1 MASQVQIRPEPAD
14 HYPCYPNV
22 MPNSEF
28 CKRLVRTSTF
38 APCSR
43 RFGEKYGQM
52 PACLCL
58 VLLGLF
64 WSGCA
69 ARPETPIDI
78 GSRRQLLVDEFLIE
92 RTGGTVELRLNSPV
106 EREVVFTHDRPWE
119 GGYSGYN
126 TLFRDGDGY
135 RMVYRA
141 AAWPGIGKE
150 PTLSVCLAE
159 SRDGIHWVRPE
170 LGLVE
175 FQGSK
180 KNNIILSGEISNTFV
195 PFKDTNPAAR
205 PEERYKALAALSD
218 PRGLYAFASPD
229 GIRWRKISDA
239 PVITRGKFDS
249 QNVAFWDSERRR
261 YRAYH
266 REMRGPND
274 EIRPQGPQLGLDPDG
289 PARDVLTSTSPDFL
303 NWSEPRWLQ
312 YPGAPRQQLYLNQI
326 RPYYRAPQ
334 LLLGFPG
341 RFMAGRE
348 IEKGL
353 PITEHPSYRY
363 GSISET
369 LFMSSRDGLSFK
381 RWGEAFIRPGPRRER
396 WIYPASFPAYG
407 LLVTPAETAD
417 RPDELSLYV
426 NDGGYWTANGKASR
440 LRRYTLRID
449 GFVSARAG
457 LSGGELVT
465 RPLVFQGRELTMN
478 YATSAAGS
486 LQVEIQDAGGRAVP
500 GFSLAE
506 SPEIFGD
513 RIDGPLAWK
522 GRADLGSLAG
532 KPIRLRVVLK
542 DADLYSFRFGSP

>member
-1 MASQVQIRPEPAD
+1 
-14 HYPCYPNV
+14 
-22 MPNSEF
+22 MPNTNTLPSYAQ
-28 CKRLVRTSTF
+28 R
-38 APCSR
+38 P
-43 RFGEKYGQM
+43 GEKCRLRLTWF
-52 PACLCL
+52 CLAL
-58 VLLGLF
+58 MGFF

-69 ARPETPIDI
+69 AQPETPTEI
-78 GSRRQLLVDEFLIE
+78 GSRRQLLVDDTLIE
-92 RTGGTVELRLNSPV
+92 RMSGEAELRLHSPA
-106 EREVVFTHDRPWE
+106 ERAVVLTHDQPWE
-119 GGYSGYN
+119 GSYSGYN
-126 TLFRDGDGY
+126 TLFRDGDRY
-135 RMVYRA
+135 RMYYRA

-150 PTLSVCLAE
+150 PSLSVCLAE

-180 KNNIILSGEISNTFV
+180 KNNIILSGQVSNTFV
-195 PFKDTNPAAR
+195 PFKDTNPSAK
-205 PEERYKALAALSD
+205 PGERYKALAALSD
-218 PRGLYAFASPD
+218 PTGLYAFASPD
-229 GIRWRKISDA
+229 GVHWRKMSDA

-249 QNVAFWDSERRR
+249 QNVAFWDGARRR
-261 YRAYH
+261 YRAYY

-274 EIRPQGPQLGLDPDG
+274 EIRPQGPQLGLDPKG
-289 PARDVLTSTSPDFL
+289 PARDVMTCTSEDFL
-303 NWSEPRWLQ
+303 QWSEPRWLQ
-312 YPGAPRQQLYLNQI
+312 YPGAPREQLYLNQI
-326 RPYYRAPQ
+326 RPYYRAPH
-334 LLLGFPG
+334 LLVGFPG

-369 LFMSSRDGLSFK
+369 LFMSSRDGISFK

-407 LLVTPAETAD
+407 LLVTPADTAD

-465 RPLVFQGRELTMN
+465 RPMVFQGRELTMN

-500 GFSLAE
+500 GFSLTE

-513 RIDGPLAWK
+513 RIDGPVAWK
-522 GRADLGSLAG
+522 GGADLGPLAG

-542 DADLYSFRFGSP
+542 DADLFSFRFGGP

>member
-1 MASQVQIRPEPAD
+1 
-14 HYPCYPNV
+14 
-22 MPNSEF
+22 MPSATWREMRVH
-28 CKRLVRTSTF
+28 CVK
-38 APCSR
+38 A
-43 RFGEKYGQM
+43 
-52 PACLCL
+52 
-58 VLLGLF
+58 LLALTGLGAF
-64 WSGCA
+64 WGGCA
-69 ARPETPIDI
+69 PQSEAPIEI
-78 GSRRQLLVDEFLIE
+78 GSRRQLLVDDALIE
-92 RTGGTVELRLNSPV
+92 RTGGTFELRLNSPL

-126 TLFRDGDGY
+126 TLFRDGDRY

-141 AAWPGIGKE
+141 AAWPGIGKK

-159 SRDGIHWVRPE
+159 SRDGIRWARPE

-175 FQGSK
+175 FQGSR
-180 KNNIILSGEISNTFV
+180 KNNIILSGEVANTFV

-205 PEERYKALAALSD
+205 PDERYKALAALSD

-229 GIRWRKISDA
+229 GVRWRKMSDS

-249 QNVAFWDSERRR
+249 QNVAFWDAARQR
-261 YRAYH
+261 YRAYY
-266 REMRGPND
+266 REIRGPND
-274 EIRPQGPQLGLDPDG
+274 EIRPEGPQLGLDPKG
-289 PARDVLTSTSPDFL
+289 PSRDVMTCTSPDFL
-303 NWSEPRWLQ
+303 NWSESRWLQ
-312 YPGAPRQQLYLNQI
+312 YPGAPREQLYLNQV
-326 RPYYRAPQ
+326 RPYFRAPH
-334 LLLGFPG
+334 LLVGFPG

-407 LLVTPAETAD
+407 LLVTPAETTG
-417 RPDELSLYV
+417 RPDELSLYI
-426 NDGGYWTANGKASR
+426 NEGGYWTANGKASR

-449 GFVSARAG
+449 GFVSARAD

-465 RPLVFQGRELTMN
+465 RPLVFEGGQLTLN

-486 LQVEIQDAGGRAVP
+486 LQVEVQDAGGQAMP
-500 GFSLAE
+500 GFSLE
-506 SPEIFGD
+506 DSPEIFGD
-513 RIDGPLAWK
+513 RIDGPVAWN
-522 GRADLGSLAG
+522 GGAELGELAG

-542 DADLYSFRFGSP
+542 DADLYSFRFGGS